1 MRTRELFEILGF
13 EEVWGS
19 MTDQEPAY
27 RYDFGNIELTAVQ
40 VTNLSFQP
48 IFLLGGIARDKR
60 SIMEINQE
68 MPLEVE
74 SFEQGVAFIAYAL
87 GDYRPQKN
95 IMWIEQGRKW
105 MEFLPWE
112 QRRREWA
119 SMPKCLVDREWF
131 RIAAKKLRE
140 HAKFA
145 QSNELVSFEFDG
157 EVLRI
162 KTPVEFIAIPAQGAG
177 WDQAYFLR
185 LSELDFLPKR
195 IMRVPV
201 SLSIW
206 EGRLTIGNRGFQII
220 PVPASE

>member
-1 MRTRELFEILGF
+1 
-13 EEVWGS
+13 

-27 RYDFGNIELTAVQ
+27 RYDFGNIELTAVE

-48 IFLLGGIARDKR
+48 IFLLVGIASDKR
-60 SIMEINQE
+60 SIMEIRQE

-87 GDYRPQKN
+87 GDYRPQN
-95 IMWIEQGRKW
+95 NTLWVEEGRKW
-105 MEFLPWE
+105 AKLLPWE
-112 QRRREWA
+112 RKRREYEGRPNCVVN
-119 SMPKCLVDREWF
+119 SEWF
-131 RIAAKKLRE
+131 CIAAKKLRG

-145 QSNELVSFEFDG
+145 ESTELVSFEFDG

-162 KTPVEFIAIPAQGAG
+162 KTPGEFIAIPAQGTS

-185 LSELDFLPKR
+185 LSQLDFLPKR

-206 EGRLTIGNRGFQII
+206 EGMLTIGNRGFQLMS
-220 PVPASE
+220 VSASEQY